1 MISTAYAASEA
12 AVHAGPFYTEAHF
25 WVNVAF
31 LLVIGLAW
39 RPVARAIAAALDARA
54 AKIKGRIDEAH
65 RLREEAQE
73 LLATYQRKQRDA
85 MREAEEII
93 AHAKSEAERLA
104 HQAARDLE
112 VQMKRRE
119 QMALDRI
126 AQAEAQALKEV
137 QHTAVDIAIAAA
149 SNVIGESL
157 SAGQRSTLV
166 DQSIRTL
173 PGKVH

>member
-1 MISTAYAASEA
+1 MISAAYAATEA
-12 AVHAGPFYTEAHF
+12 AVEAGPFYTEAHF

-39 RPVARAIAAALDARA
+39 RPVARAIAAALDARS
-54 AKIKGRIDEAH
+54 AKIKARIDEAL

-73 LLATYQRKQRDA
+73 LLAAYQRKQRDA

-93 AHAKSEAERLA
+93 AHAKSEAERLSR
-104 HQAARDLE
+104 QAAQDLE

-126 AQAEAQALKEV
+126 SQAEAQALKEV
-137 QHTAVDIAIAAA
+137 QHVAVDVAIAAA
-149 SNVIGESL
+149 SRVIGDSL
-157 SAGQRSTLV
+157 TPAQRGTLV
-166 DQSIRTL
+166 DESIKTL
-173 PGKVH
+173 PGTLH

>member
-1 MISTAYAASEA
+1 MISSAYAATEA

-39 RPVARAIAAALDARA
+39 RPVARAIAAALDARS
-54 AKIKGRIDEAH
+54 AKIKARIDEAL

-93 AHAKSEAERLA
+93 AHAKAEAERLSR
-104 HQAARDLE
+104 QAAQDLE
-112 VQMKRRE
+112 HQMKRRE

-126 AQAEAQALKEV
+126 AQAEAQALREV
-137 QHTAVDIAIAAA
+137 QNAAVEVAIGAATR
-149 SNVIGESL
+149 VIGDTL
-157 SAGQRSTLV
+157 TPAQRGKLV
-166 DQSIRTL
+166 DELIKVL
-173 PGKVH
+173 PGKLN

>member
-1 MISTAYAASEA
+1 MISSAYAATEA
-12 AVHAGPFYTEAHF
+12 AAHAGPFYTEAHF

-39 RPVARAIAAALDARA
+39 RPVARAIAAALDARS
-54 AKIKGRIDEAH
+54 AKIKARIDEAL

-93 AHAKSEAERLA
+93 AHAKAEAERLSR
-104 HQAARDLE
+104 QAAQDLE
-112 VQMKRRE
+112 QQMKRRE

-126 AQAEAQALKEV
+126 AQAEAQALREV
-137 QHTAVDIAIAAA
+137 QNAAVEVAIGAATR
-149 SNVIGESL
+149 VIGETL
-157 SAGQRSTLV
+157 TPAQRGKLV
-166 DQSIRTL
+166 DDSIKVL
-173 PGKVH
+173 PGKLN